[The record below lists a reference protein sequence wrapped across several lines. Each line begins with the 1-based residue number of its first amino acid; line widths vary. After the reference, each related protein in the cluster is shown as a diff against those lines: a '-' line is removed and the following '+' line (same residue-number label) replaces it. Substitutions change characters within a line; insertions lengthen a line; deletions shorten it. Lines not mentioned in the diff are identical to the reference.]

1 VTLTS
6 PSSTSNLLDID
17 TIYLEPKVL
26 EYARGREILWRFPDA
41 GRIEVASHWNIP
53 GLHGNQGNA
62 SDWLRIKKNVLV
74 LGVKKSLQFRPNGRS
89 ADFIAP
95 GVANG
100 CAMSCAYCYV
110 PRRKGYANP
119 ISAFVN
125 IEQVCRAIGRHAS
138 TQDEK
143 TEPNTVDAAHW
154 VYELGENSDCSVDAA
169 LSDNMRDLVELFRDL
184 PHAKATWATKFVNR
198 DLLSYEPQGKTRI
211 RFSLMPPAIARVVDV
226 RTSRMEERIAAIN
239 DFVEAGYEVHLNFS
253 PVIICEDWL
262 RQWEELFRCLDD
274 VLSAQARAQLA
285 CEIIFLT
292 HNERLHDV
300 NLQWH
305 PQAEELLWQPEMQE
319 TKVSQCGDVNVRYQ
333 SGWKG
338 AQVRALRAALARH
351 MPYCR
356 VRYAF

>member
-1 VTLTS
+1 M
-6 PSSTSNLLDID
+6 NLLNID
-17 TIYLEPKVL
+17 TIYLEPRVL

-41 GRIEVASHWNIP
+41 RRIEVASHWNIP
-53 GLHGNQGNA
+53 GLHGNEGNA

-119 ISAFVN
+119 ISTFVN
-125 IEQVCRAIGRHAS
+125 IEQVCRAIERHAG
-138 TQDEK
+138 TQGAK
-143 TEPNTVDAAHW
+143 TEPNTVDASHW
-154 VYELGENSDCSVDAA
+154 VYELGENSDCLVDAA
-169 LSDNMRDLVELFRDL
+169 LSDNMRDLVALFRDL

-211 RFSLMPPAIARVVDV
+211 RFSLMPPGIARVVDV

-262 RQWEELFRCLDD
+262 QQWEELFRHVDD
-274 VLSAQARAQLA
+274 VLSQQVKAQLA

-305 PQAEELLWQPEMQE
+305 PKAEELLWQPEFQE
-319 TKVSQCGDVNVRYQ
+319 TKVSQCGDVNVRYK

-338 AQVRALRAALARH
+338 AQVRALREVLARH